1 MKKVGCAK
9 CGGTIKKMAKGGSMK
24 TTVGGPAKKPFAAGI
39 PYATGAGYTDGKNGV
54 MKLGGA
60 AKAKLAGMAAPKNKI
75 TRADI
80 IVAIKKKA
88 KKK

>member
-1 MKKVGCAK
+1 MACMK
-9 CGGTIKKMAKGGSMK
+9 CGGGMHKGGATPSIKTIKTMK
-24 TTVGGPAKKPFAAGI
+24 TGGFAAGI
-39 PYATGAGYTDGKNGV
+39 PYATGAGATDGKNGM

-80 IVAIKKKA
+80 ITAIKKKV
-88 KKK
+88 KKKK

>member
-1 MKKVGCAK
+1 MAKLGCAK
-9 CGGTIKKMAKGGSMK
+9 CGGKMAKGGSASLK
-24 TTVGGPAKKPFAAGI
+24 YGI
-39 PYATGAGYTDGKNGV
+39 PNSGTTNYSAPT

-80 IVAIKKKA
+80 ITAIKKKV
-88 KKK
+88 KKKK